1 MTVVD
6 LTSRTDPHRAAPGTD
21 AAADEQFDRIVDAA
35 VRCIAR
41 WGVAKT
47 TLDDVARE
55 AGCSRATVY
64 RLVPGGRDALLLA
77 VARTEVGKFF
87 TGVGARLAAAATL
100 EDLLVAGI
108 TEAARRITEHPA
120 LRFLVEHEPEF
131 VLPRLAFH
139 QMDSALAL
147 ASGFAAPH
155 LGRFIAPAE
164 HAHRVAEWVSR
175 IVVSYTITP
184 SPDVDLTDDESA
196 RRLVRSFILPG
207 LTAITTDPT
216 A

>member
-1 MTVVD
+1 MSVVD
-6 LTSRTDPHRAAPGTD
+6 LTQRIESRSDAPD
-21 AAADEQFDRIVDAA
+21 QAFDRIIAA
-35 VRCIAR
+35 TVRCIAR

-64 RLVPGGRDALLLA
+64 RMVPGGRDALLVA
-77 VARTEVGKFF
+77 VARTEVARFF
-87 TGVGARLAAAATL
+87 TGVGERLATATSL

-108 TEAARRITEHPA
+108 TDAARRINEHPA
-120 LRFLVEHEPEF
+120 LRFLIEHEPEH

-139 QMDSALAL
+139 QMDAALAV
-147 ASGFAAPH
+147 ASQFAAPH
-155 LGRFIAPAE
+155 LRRFIHDDE

-184 SPDVDLTDDESA
+184 SDVVDLAQEASA
-196 RRLVRSFILPG
+196 RQLVRDFVLPA
-207 LTAITTDPT
+207 LQSPSTTA
-216 A
+216 